1 MGHLSV
7 IKLGRIKTNYVDFI
21 ISDIQLITH
30 QLFDEISYRGYNPPP
45 PPDPNQTFLDDPQI
59 MESSVTKSL
68 PRFLFR

>member
-1 MGHLSV
+1 M

-30 QLFDEISYRGYNPPP
+30 QLFDEISYRGYNPPTP
-45 PPDPNQTFLDDPQI
+45 TKLFLDDPQI

>member
-30 QLFDEISYRGYNPPP
+30 QLSDEISYRGYNPTPH
-45 PPDPNQTFLDDPQI
+45 PNQTFLDDPQI

>member
-45 PPDPNQTFLDDPQI
+45 TKLFLDDPQI

>member
-1 MGHLSV
+1 M

-45 PPDPNQTFLDDPQI
+45 PHTPTKLFLDDPQI

>member
-45 PPDPNQTFLDDPQI
+45 PQTKLFLDDPQI

>member
-45 PPDPNQTFLDDPQI
+45 STPTKLFLDDPQI

>member
-45 PPDPNQTFLDDPQI
+45 QPNFFWMI
-59 MESSVTKSL
+59 RKSL

>member
-45 PPDPNQTFLDDPQI
+45 PSTPTKLFLDDPQI

>member
-45 PPDPNQTFLDDPQI
+45 PHPNQTFLDDPQI